1 MPRAAQKTLSTENLK
16 QLLSSEDISVTYPK
30 QNEKNL
36 TSKVWSHLS
45 RIFVYNKK
53 EDYIFCESCMLLIT
67 YKHATGIESMQKHI
81 ASCSQKSCSVDGLN
95 EKKLHHILIQ

>member
-1 MPRAAQKTLSTENLK
+1 
-16 QLLSSEDISVTYPK
+16 
-30 QNEKNL
+30 
-36 TSKVWSHLS
+36 
-45 RIFVYNKK
+45 
-53 EDYIFCESCMLLIT
+53 MLLIT

>member
-1 MPRAAQKTLSTENLK
+1 MPRAAQKKLSTENLK
-16 QLLSSEDISVTYPK
+16 QLLSAEDISVTYPK

-67 YKHATGIESMQKHI
+67 YKHILRVW
-81 ASCSQKSCSVDGLN
+81 KSISPRVLKNLVQLMD
-95 EKKLHHILIQ
+95 

>member
-1 MPRAAQKTLSTENLK
+1 MSRAAQKTLSTENLK
-16 QLLSSEDISVTYPK
+16 QLLSSEDISVTFPK

-36 TSKVWSHLS
+36 ASKFWYHLN

-53 EDYIFCESCMLLIT
+53 KDYIFCESCMLLIT

-81 ASCSQKSCSVDGLN
+81 ASCSQKPCSVDGLN
-95 EKKLHHILIQ
+95 EKKNYIVF

>member
-1 MPRAAQKTLSTENLK
+1 MSRAAQKTLSTENLK
-16 QLLSSEDISVTYPK
+16 QLLSSEDISVTFPK

-36 TSKVWSHLS
+36 TSKFWYHLN

-67 YKHATGIESMQKHI
+67 YKHDTGRVLSPNSAAKMNK
-81 ASCSQKSCSVDGLN
+81 
-95 EKKLHHILIQ
+95 